1 MYGRTRRLPAFLIL
15 GLALGSLGLGGAL
28 LTRSLGAVGS
38 QPSGPLPIAWVPPP
52 AVVQISPCVPTM
64 GEHWANPA
72 DLPTGPIYTVHNGR
86 LISVEYMLTQAD
98 LAAGQDWTDRT
109 FRYWDQPLPIDH
121 ADIEFLP
128 AGHEGF
134 AVPHYDMHFH
144 VVPHA
149 VDRAITC
156 Q

>member
-1 MYGRTRRLPAFLIL
+1 
-15 GLALGSLGLGGAL
+15 
-28 LTRSLGAVGS
+28 
-38 QPSGPLPIAWVPPP
+38 
-52 AVVQISPCVPTM
+52 
-64 GEHWANPA
+64 
-72 DLPTGPIYTVHNGR
+72 
-86 LISVEYMLTQAD
+86 MLSQAD
-98 LAAGQDWTDRT
+98 FAAGRDWTDLA
-109 FRYWDQPLPIDH
+109 FRYWGQPLPIDH

-128 AGHEGF
+128 AGHGGF